1 MVVTTTLFLSR
12 SVNFRLEFAHYKQES
27 STLNQQLI
35 EKVYSSDSQFS
46 LAITGGGTSAIASLF
61 GVAGASAT
69 LLEATVPYH
78 SAALG
83 RFVSA
88 SSPQGCNTHTARAMA
103 MAAYMS
109 ARNIR
114 PENNVIG
121 VGCTAAI
128 ATNRARKGTD
138 RCHIAVQAAGFT
150 TIYDIDLNREDDRKE
165 QEAICRN
172 AIIAAMAC
180 AVDVSIETSDIS
192 TRTRHIDAEKL
203 WVDLLAGD
211 IDSTSTSAN
220 PCVFPGAF
228 NPIHDGH
235 RGMISSARDMLGQ
248 DVTLELSI
256 RNVDKPPLDFLTMS
270 ERCTDE
276 FDLVFSNAP
285 TFVEK
290 SAIFPD
296 SVFVVGLDTIIRID
310 EPRYYGSETA
320 RNKALATMAGRGAR
334 FLVFGRQS
342 GEGFSTLADVSLSKT
357 LKDMCT
363 AVTEDQFRHDISSSE
378 IRSR

>member
-1 MVVTTTLFLSR
+1 MVVTTALFLSR
-12 SVNFRLEFAHYKQES
+12 SVDFRLEFAHYKQES
-27 STLNQQLI
+27 TTLNQQLI
-35 EKVYSSDSQFS
+35 EKVYSSDGQFS

-61 GVAGASAT
+61 GVAGASST

-83 RFVSA
+83 RYVSA

-103 MAAYMS
+103 MAAYIS
-109 ARNIR
+109 ARNIS

-150 TIYDIDLNREDDRKE
+150 TIYDIDLNREDDRNE
-165 QEAICRN
+165 QETICRN

-180 AVDVSIETSDIS
+180 AVDVSIELPDMNI
-192 TRTRHIDAEKL
+192 RTRHIDAEKS

-211 IDSTSTSAN
+211 IDSTSTATN
-220 PCVFPGAF
+220 PCIFPGAF

-235 RGMISSARDMLGQ
+235 RGMINSAREMLGQ

-276 FDLVFSNAP
+276 YELVFSNAP
-285 TFVEK
+285 TFAEK

-296 SVFVVGLDTIIRID
+296 TAFIVGLDTIVRID
-310 EPRYYGSETA
+310 EPRYYGSETV
-320 RNKALATMAGRGAR
+320 RNQALATMAARGVR
-334 FLVFGRQS
+334 FLVFGRQTGDS
-342 GEGFSTLADVSLSKT
+342 FNTLTDVSLSKT
-357 LKDMCT
+357 LEDMCS
-363 AVTEDQFRHDISSSE
+363 AVTEDQFRHDISSTE

>member
-1 MVVTTTLFLSR
+1 
-12 SVNFRLEFAHYKQES
+12 
-27 STLNQQLI
+27 
-35 EKVYSSDSQFS
+35 
-46 LAITGGGTSAIASLF
+46 
-61 GVAGASAT
+61 
-69 LLEATVPYH
+69 
-78 SAALG
+78 
-83 RFVSA
+83 
-88 SSPQGCNTHTARAMA
+88 MA

-150 TIYDIDLNREDDRKE
+150 TIYDIDLNREDHRKE

-180 AVDVSIETSDIS
+180 AVDVSIEPSDVG
-192 TRTRHIDAEKL
+192 TRTRHIDAEKP

-220 PCVFPGAF
+220 PCIFPGAF

-296 SVFVVGLDTIIRID
+296 SVFVVGLDTIVRID
-310 EPRYYGSETA
+310 EPRYYDSETA
-320 RNKALATMAGRGAR
+320 RNNALATMAGRGAR
-334 FLVFGRQS
+334 FLVFGRQT
-342 GEGFSTLADVSLSKT
+342 GESFNTLADVSLSKT

>member
-1 MVVTTTLFLSR
+1 
-12 SVNFRLEFAHYKQES
+12 
-27 STLNQQLI
+27 
-35 EKVYSSDSQFS
+35 
-46 LAITGGGTSAIASLF
+46 
-61 GVAGASAT
+61 
-69 LLEATVPYH
+69 
-78 SAALG
+78 
-83 RFVSA
+83 
-88 SSPQGCNTHTARAMA
+88 MA

-109 ARNIR
+109 ARNII
-114 PENNVIG
+114 PGENVIG

-128 ATNRARKGTD
+128 ATNRARKGAD
-138 RCHIAVQAAGFT
+138 RCHLAVQAAGFT
-150 TIYDIDLNREDDRKE
+150 TTYDIELNRMNDRKD
-165 QEAICRN
+165 QEATCRN

-180 AVDVSIETSDIS
+180 AVDVSIEPWDMDARET
-192 TRTRHIDAEKL
+192 HIDAKKP

-211 IDSTSTSAN
+211 TNSTSTSAN
-220 PCVFPGAF
+220 HCIFPGAF

-235 RGMISSARDMLGQ
+235 RGMIRSARDILGE

-256 RNVDKPPLDFLTMS
+256 SNVDKPFLDFLTMS

-276 FDLVFSNAP
+276 FNLVFSNAP

-296 SVFVVGLDTIIRID
+296 SVFVVGLDTIVRID

-320 RNKALATMAGRGAR
+320 RDKALATLAGRGAR
-334 FLVFGRQS
+334 FLVFGRHT
-342 GEGFSTLADVSLSKT
+342 GKRFNTLEDVSLSKT